1 VVRIKTCITGLLLVT
16 SIGYVTNSAAAATA
30 SPKTIPG
37 GYTLLTND
45 AVGDDIAVKLGNLLF
60 YVGDDPEHGKELWRT
75 DGTVSGTRM
84 VIDATPGRE
93 STSFSNLHVAGGKV
107 WFSSWRGGAW
117 VSNGTP
123 GGTKKISDTL
133 VLEEAV
139 NHPTRSD
146 VALLVAA
153 PRGTENS
160 ELYKSSGTAT
170 PPSLVGGT
178 EIYPGVEASY
188 PHHFVELDGYQ
199 YFIGYTA
206 VGYRLMRTNG
216 STTEVV
222 NELNQPTNFGYWTKP
237 LRINDQI
244 VIIDIFGVVWTWDN
258 LSFNLEESWNFP
270 SEAFEAD
277 DAVYATV
284 VQSGENQLYRFDA
297 DGVVNLSTA
306 VGEPINI
313 RTGRTVVSGG
323 VEHFFFTT
331 TDSGTETSLW
341 VIRQRGVIPE
351 KLTTFP
357 YFSYDFTVNGIEVAA
372 NNSRVYL
379 SADAWPEGTVNYWV
393 PMTGGEATRVAPQA
407 DDGAQRESGI
417 PLKLV
422 GGRLVSSYQDPIHG
436 VVPVRISPVNRS
448 QITVL
453 ASNTMPRS
461 ADSSPYGEFDHAV
474 SGDTLFFTA
483 YDAVH
488 GIELWKYEQGA
499 ASAKLVKDIWE
510 GAESARPSDL
520 LAVNGKV
527 YFNAWTQDHGFEPWV
542 SDGTAAGTRMI
553 VDANV
558 DGDSW
563 SRFEAVNDFVFI
575 RADNSSGDHL
585 LYRTD
590 GTPSGLVSI
599 ASSPFGLQYNRID
612 FIGVHLGALYFKG
625 TVDTRGGIF
634 KATTNLARASEVLSL
649 GTEFPD
655 VDEIELLGNKFIF
668 IWESD
673 VATGLYAVDKSFGPS
688 PVNLGMRSLE
698 EGEFLGRV
706 DGKLVYVAE
715 TDADVDSEILW
726 QTDGRRAG
734 TKLLKDIDP
743 TSETYDDLEPLEI
756 NLGGKLLF
764 LGRTTRGGLELWSTD
779 ATPAGTKVLREIGTG
794 TRSGLTYDSV
804 VVMAGSSAYFEA
816 PNSSGS
822 IVLWR
827 TNGVASGTE
836 IVPNGLSRVRV
847 VEEFADSLVIAGVK
861 GDTPARLYL
870 QPLGS

>member
-1 VVRIKTCITGLLLVT
+1 GPPGCREGARRHRHDPVGEKMPR
-16 SIGYVTNSAAAATA
+16 A
-30 SPKTIPG
+30 SPADENLERIGGEAGCGHGEEEEGEPACEQQESFAQGLAGSPG
-37 GYTLLTND
+37 RKIGDRRTD
-45 AVGDDIAVKLGNLLF
+45 AAGDQVPDGVARPGKRAKERHGGAALGLEPIRDRL
-60 YVGDDPEHGKELWRT
+60 VDPEHGQELWRT

-297 DGVVNLSTA
+297 DGVVNLSTE
-306 VGEPINI
+306 VGESINI

-323 VEHFFFTT
+323 VELFFFTT
-331 TDSGTETSLW
+331 TDSDTETSLW
-341 VIRQRGVIPE
+341 VIRQRGEIPE

-379 SADAWPEGTVNYWV
+379 SA
-393 PMTGGEATRVAPQA
+393 
-407 DDGAQRESGI
+407 
-417 PLKLV
+417 
-422 GGRLVSSYQDPIHG
+422 
-436 VVPVRISPVNRS
+436 
-448 QITVL
+448 
-453 ASNTMPRS
+453 
-461 ADSSPYGEFDHAV
+461 
-474 SGDTLFFTA
+474 
-483 YDAVH
+483 
-488 GIELWKYEQGA
+488 
-499 ASAKLVKDIWE
+499 
-510 GAESARPSDL
+510 
-520 LAVNGKV
+520 
-527 YFNAWTQDHGFEPWV
+527 
-542 SDGTAAGTRMI
+542 
-553 VDANV
+553 
-558 DGDSW
+558 
-563 SRFEAVNDFVFI
+563 
-575 RADNSSGDHL
+575 
-585 LYRTD
+585 
-590 GTPSGLVSI
+590 
-599 ASSPFGLQYNRID
+599 
-612 FIGVHLGALYFKG
+612 
-625 TVDTRGGIF
+625 
-634 KATTNLARASEVLSL
+634 
-649 GTEFPD
+649 
-655 VDEIELLGNKFIF
+655 
-668 IWESD
+668 
-673 VATGLYAVDKSFGPS
+673 
-688 PVNLGMRSLE
+688 
-698 EGEFLGRV
+698 
-706 DGKLVYVAE
+706 
-715 TDADVDSEILW
+715 
-726 QTDGRRAG
+726 
-734 TKLLKDIDP
+734 
-743 TSETYDDLEPLEI
+743 
-756 NLGGKLLF
+756 
-764 LGRTTRGGLELWSTD
+764 
-779 ATPAGTKVLREIGTG
+779 
-794 TRSGLTYDSV
+794 
-804 VVMAGSSAYFEA
+804 
-816 PNSSGS
+816 
-822 IVLWR
+822 
-827 TNGVASGTE
+827 
-836 IVPNGLSRVRV
+836 
-847 VEEFADSLVIAGVK
+847 
-861 GDTPARLYL
+861 
-870 QPLGS
+870 